1 MDFKI
6 QMVKAIQDG
15 DLAHF
20 KNVLGSQMSWDEYI
34 KMLNNKFNST
44 KQYHYARLEK
54 TDPRWV
60 ENINGDRLD
69 IIVYNKLDPMISAV
83 YQKDENLNINSISSI
98 ENFLSELSIK
108 DYTMKCLSNFV
119 GPEAGYYIH
128 KDDNDVFS
136 FQVNGKVE
144 YRIYGKD
151 FPEYLTPQN
160 KTDIPYKS
168 YILEEGDI
176 VFLPKGVYHQVVVL
190 EPRITLISD
199 FFDNL
204 SDILFI
210 NQ

>member
-1 MDFKI
+1 MNFKT

-15 DLAHF
+15 DVAHF

-44 KQYHYARLEK
+44 KQYHYARLEE
-54 TDPRWV
+54 TDSRWV

-83 YQKDENLNINSISSI
+83 YQKDENLNINSILSI
-98 ENFLSELSIK
+98 ENFLYELSIK

-119 GPEAGYYIH
+119 GAEANYYIH

-151 FPEYLTPQN
+151 FPEFLIPQN
-160 KTDIPYKS
+160 KTDLPYKS
-168 YILEEGDI
+168 YILEEGDV
-176 VFLPKGVYHQVVVL
+176 VFLPKGVYHQVVIL
-190 EPRITLISD
+190 EPRVTLISD

-204 SDILFI
+204 SDILDY
-210 NQ
+210 N